1 MNEFNKQLQA
11 IFYFSAADL
20 RATRG
25 GQHSPR
31 QQARQRAAGANIR
44 LGIAVFVFVMLGTL
58 GIIAFGS
65 QRTGAASSIRNTLPT
80 LITAAAVV
88 GVVILIG
95 VLVSLKYITP
105 QRDQNIRVVKGIAQV
120 DGRAPIRPTSNLK
133 SVLPG
138 CAL

>member
-11 IFYFSAADL
+11 IFYFSTADL
-20 RATRG
+20 RANRVGKLT
-25 GQHSPR
+25 PR
-31 QQARQRAAGANIR
+31 QQARQRAGGANIR
-44 LGIAVFVFVMLGTL
+44 LGIAIFVFVMLGTL
-58 GIIAFGS
+58 GIIAIGS
-65 QRTGAASSIRNTLPT
+65 QRTGAASSMRTTLPT

-105 QRDQNIRVVKGIAQV
+105 QRDQNIRVGQV
-120 DGRAPIRPTSNLK
+120 SPWWDGCAPIKPTSNLK